1 MPHDANKLLAELGAI
16 RDPAPA
22 LSRQEQDRILRRA
35 LEKAGLPAPAT
46 PAEPTPPL
54 RVAGHRRGL
63 HRALSLAAA
72 VAVVGGLSVTA
83 FAVGPQ
89 LIRMLRGK
97 VAFFEEAPAQSQVDN
112 ALDAPRGSY
121 EGAQQEIEAY
131 NAPVGQSVTSNGVTV
146 TLDNIAMDGA
156 TMDVFFTITGQD
168 AIAAVLDSDSYL
180 PDWGKLFGVGPD
192 FWRATVNG
200 QEILDRINGDY
211 YRQDDGTLKLWQHF
225 VLTEMPQGDTLTI
238 AMQANRAL
246 NVEGDWSFSVT
257 LDGSSV
263 RSGTRQAAPGVY
275 EMGQKTFPNSAVAQ
289 GLVTA
294 DQVQDRPLRLTNLA
308 FGPLGGSIST
318 SSNYQEV
325 ETAQGTVCYTDG
337 MGADEFYIT
346 DDTGK
351 ELYLTRDP
359 SYGANSQYSL
369 TLPDP
374 AATSVTLTPVLTEE
388 GAGEEKQVTAEELK
402 QGVQLATSELG
413 GYTVQNYRLE
423 GSTITMELVP
433 YGWPGR
439 IELIPED
446 EGLISMATSQAV
458 DADTGET
465 FTAYH
470 SALRSETS
478 DPTTGVITL
487 RMDYYAATEEE
498 LATVTTYH
506 YHCNSGYRL
515 DTDHALTLPLEPVE

>member
-1 MPHDANKLLAELGAI
+1 MQRDANKLLDELSAVC
-16 RDPAPA
+16 DPAPA
-22 LSRQEQDRILRRA
+22 LSRQQQERILRRA
-35 LEKAGLPAPAT
+35 LEKAGLPQPEAT
-46 PAEPTPPL
+46 PPAPPL
-54 RVAGHRRGL
+54 RVTGRRGMR
-63 HRALSLAAA
+63 RALSLAAA
-72 VAVVGGLSVTA
+72 VAVVGAVSLTA
-83 FAVGPQ
+83 FAVGPE

-97 VAFFEEAPAQSQVDN
+97 VAFFAEAPAQSQVDN
-112 ALDAPRGSY
+112 AVDAPRGSY
-121 EGAQQEIEAY
+121 EAVQQEIEAY

-156 TMDVFFTITGQD
+156 TMDLFFTITGEE
-168 AIAAVLDSDSYL
+168 AIAAVLGTDSYM
-180 PDWGKLFGVGPD
+180 PDWSKLFGVGPD
-192 FWRATVNG
+192 FWRSTVNG
-200 QEILDRINGDY
+200 EEILSRINGDY
-211 YRQDDGTLKLWQHF
+211 YRQDDDTLKLWQHY
-225 VLTEMPQGDTLTI
+225 VLTQMPQGDTLTI
-238 AMQANRAL
+238 AMQADRAL
-246 NVEGDWSFSVT
+246 NVEGEWSFSVV
-257 LDGSSV
+257 LDGASV

-275 EMGQKTFPNSAVAQ
+275 DLGQTTFPETAVATGQ
-289 GLVTA
+289 VTA
-294 DQVQDRPLRLTNLA
+294 DQIEARPLRLTNLA

-318 SSNYQEV
+318 GSNYHEV
-325 ETAQGTVCYTDG
+325 ETSQGTCYVSDG
-337 MGADEFYIT
+337 MGADELYIT

-359 SYGANSQYSL
+359 SYGADSQYSL

-374 AATSVTLTPVLTEE
+374 AATSVTLTPVLSGD

-439 IELIPED
+439 IELIPD
-446 EGLISMATSQAV
+446 DDGLISMAASEAV
-458 DADTGET
+458 DAETGET

-478 DPTTGVITL
+478 DPATGVITL

-506 YHCNSGYRL
+506 YYCSSGYRL